1 MAESLYDKIGG
12 RKTLEKVH
20 KVFYTRLL
28 KHEWLK
34 LFFRGI
40 NQTILENQ
48 QSDFICEAMGGPKCY
63 SGKFP
68 IPTHKHML
76 ITDEQFM
83 IRHKILE
90 ESILFCGVSKELSL
104 AWLKID
110 KAFQAGI
117 CKKSID
123 ECEKRYA
130 TDKLLAFPKP

>member
-1 MAESLYDKIGG
+1 MPSTLFENIGG

-20 KVFYTRLL
+20 KVFYTKMLRQ
-28 KHEWLK
+28 EWLK
-34 LFFRGI
+34 LFFAGI
-40 NQTILENQ
+40 SQKILENQ
-48 QSDFICEAMGGPKCY
+48 QSDFMCEAMGGPKCY

-83 IRHKILE
+83 IRHKILD
-90 ESILFCGVSKELSL
+90 ESISMCGILEEYRL

-117 CKKSID
+117 VKKSVD
-123 ECEKRYA
+123 ECTKRYK
-130 TDKLLAFPKP
+130 TDTILAFPKP